1 MATVRVEKKLHDT
14 LRELSKAEHRPI
26 GEVIEDAVAKYERD
40 KFWKGVHEDYARL
53 RADPEAWEDYQREV
67 ALWDSLSN
75 DGLEDEE
82 PYYSPEEEEAI
93 RAEIARTQD
102 G

>member
-26 GEVIEDAVAKYERD
+26 GEVIEDAIAKYEKD

-53 RADPEAWEDYQREV
+53 RANPEAWEDYQREV

-75 DGLEDEE
+75 DGLENEE
-82 PYYSPEEEEAI
+82 PYYTPEEEEAI
-93 RAEIARTQD
+93 RAEIVRTQD

>member
-26 GEVIEDAVAKYERD
+26 GEVIEDAVERYQKD
-40 KFWKGVHEDYARL
+40 KFWREMHEGFARL
-53 RADPEAWEDYQREV
+53 RADPVAWKEYQDET

-75 DGLEDEE
+75 DGLENEE
-82 PYYSPEEEEAI
+82 PYYTPEEMEEI
-93 RAEIARTQD
+93 RAELADAEGR
-102 G
+102 